1 MSNIIVDRFAGATVG
16 ATAARAHLRGTNLR
30 KKFLLDQT
38 EVWALNGVSVE
49 IAEGSFV
56 ALCGSSGSGKSTL
69 LNLLGCLD
77 TPTDGAIE
85 IGGVQVGKLSDRE
98 LSAFRAE
105 NLGFIFQTFNLLPV
119 LSAAENVE
127 YPLLKLKMNAT
138 ERRARVEKALA
149 SVGLSR
155 HMDHQPAQLSG
166 GQRQRV
172 AIARA
177 IVHEPE
183 LIIADEPT
191 ASLDK
196 KTAGEVLDLLGQ
208 LNRELGITLVVAT
221 HDPLV
226 MAKARRQI
234 HISDGV
240 INETA
245 A

>member
-1 MSNIIVDRFAGATVG
+1 MSNVIIDRFAGATI
-16 ATAARAHLRGTNLR
+16 AKAHLQVSNLK
-30 KKFLLDQT
+30 KKFALDQN
-38 EVWALNGVSVE
+38 EVWALNGISLE

-77 TPTDGAIE
+77 TPTEGSIQ
-85 IGGVQVGKLSDRE
+85 IGGVQVGQLSDRE

-127 YPLLKLKMNAT
+127 YPLLKMKLSAA
-138 ERRARVEKALA
+138 ERRARVEKALT
-149 SVGLSR
+149 SVGLAK
-155 HMDHQPAQLSG
+155 HMDHKPAQLSG

-196 KTAGEVLDLLGQ
+196 RTAAEVLDLLGQ

-240 INETA
+240 INESA